1 MKCGGDVFKKLVWLI
16 SGGLH
21 GVACLL
27 FLYWWVNDGGL
38 LAFALAV
45 FLLAFFWAVRYW
57 AKKSARHERRCLV
70 LLGLVLV
77 LVGVGLAGVLA
88 DLSQKKATLR
98 QAGSWQQYGAL

>member
-1 MKCGGDVFKKLVWLI
+1 MCLESWY
-16 SGGLH
+16 GLSA
-21 GVACLL
+21 VDCMACLL
-27 FLYWWVNDGGL
+27 SLYWWVNDGGL

-70 LLGLVLV
+70 LLGSVLV

>member
-1 MKCGGDVFKKLVWLI
+1 M
-16 SGGLH
+16 
-21 GVACLL
+21 ACLL
-27 FLYWWVNDGGL
+27 SLYWWVNDGGL

-70 LLGLVLV
+70 LLGSVLV